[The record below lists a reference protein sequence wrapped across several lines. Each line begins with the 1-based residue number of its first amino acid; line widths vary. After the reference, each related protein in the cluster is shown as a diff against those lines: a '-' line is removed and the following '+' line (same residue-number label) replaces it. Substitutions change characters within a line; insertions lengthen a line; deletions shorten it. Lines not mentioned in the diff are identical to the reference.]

1 MKKTFISAIL
11 MMATLVACESPSTKL
26 ELVTINV
33 ESDYPEK
40 ELILQDFVDVEYVPL
55 ETNDEFI
62 NKGWVKAVGKNL
74 LAIVNG
80 GTDGDIFLHDRTTG
94 KGIRK
99 INRKGQGGEEYT
111 QITQIVLD
119 EEQNEMF
126 IVDYPGQK
134 IKVYNLEGK
143 YLRDFSFDENSYYTF
158 VYSYDKQHLIVY
170 KEYYDQPEKSC
181 HALISKQD
189 GKTVRAII
197 LPYKELEN
205 IRYTGMHEKYG
216 EIVAVPAHYLTIPAK
231 KEWYLASVSSDTI
244 SRLLPDGNKQP
255 YMVRTPSIH
264 NMNPEVFLFPK
275 MMTEQYDFLVT
286 IKKKMK
292 DNFSFPSVDLIYD
305 KKDKSIY
312 TYVIRNA
319 DFEGSNVALWES
331 SLNPEIAS
339 YRTLHAHELVEAYEK
354 GKLKGKLKEIASTL
368 DEEDNGVVMLLK
380 RKGNGQN

>member
-33 ESDYPEK
+33 ETDYPEK
-40 ELILQDFVDVEYVPL
+40 ELILQDFVDVEYIPL

-134 IKVYNLEGK
+134 IKVYNLKGK
-143 YLRDFSFDENSYYTF
+143 YLRDFSFDET
-158 VYSYDKQHLIVY
+158 
-170 KEYYDQPEKSC
+170 
-181 HALISKQD
+181 
-189 GKTVRAII
+189 
-197 LPYKELEN
+197 
-205 IRYTGMHEKYG
+205 
-216 EIVAVPAHYLTIPAK
+216 
-231 KEWYLASVSSDTI
+231 
-244 SRLLPDGNKQP
+244 
-255 YMVRTPSIH
+255 
-264 NMNPEVFLFPK
+264 
-275 MMTEQYDFLVT
+275 
-286 IKKKMK
+286 
-292 DNFSFPSVDLIYD
+292 
-305 KKDKSIY
+305 
-312 TYVIRNA
+312 
-319 DFEGSNVALWES
+319 
-331 SLNPEIAS
+331 
-339 YRTLHAHELVEAYEK
+339 
-354 GKLKGKLKEIASTL
+354 
-368 DEEDNGVVMLLK
+368 
-380 RKGNGQN
+380 

>member
-1 MKKTFISAIL
+1 MKKTFITAIV

-80 GTDGDIFLHDRTTG
+80 GTDGDIFLYERSTG

-126 IVDYPGQK
+126 IVDYPRQK
-134 IKVYNLEGK
+134 FMVYNLEGK
-143 YLRDFSFDENSYYTF
+143 FLRSFNFDENSYYSF
-158 VYSYDKQHLIVY
+158 VYPYDKAHLIVY
-170 KEYYDQPEKSC
+170 KDCAHHRQPEKSC
-181 HALISKQD
+181 HAIISKQD
-189 GKTVRAII
+189 GKTIRELS
-197 LPYKELEN
+197 LPYEELED

-216 EIVAVPAHYLTIPAK
+216 EITAVPAHYLTVPARK
-231 KEWYLASVSSDTI
+231 DWYLASISSDTI
-244 SRLLPDGNKQP
+244 YRHLPNGDKHP
-255 YMVRTPSIH
+255 YMVRTPSI
-264 NMNPEVFLFPK
+264 NSMDPEVFLFPK
-275 MMTEQYDFLVT
+275 MMTERYDFLVS
-286 IKKKMK
+286 IKKKME
-292 DNFSFPSVDLIYD
+292 DNFSFPSTNLIYD
-305 KKDKSIY
+305 KQEKSTY
-312 TYVIRNA
+312 TYIIRNA

-331 SLNPEIAS
+331 SLSPEIAS

-380 RKGNGQN
+380 QK

>member
-1 MKKTFISAIL
+1 MKKTFITAIV

-80 GTDGDIFLHDRTTG
+80 GTDGDIFLYDRTTG

-119 EEQNEMF
+119 EKQNEMF
-126 IVDYPGQK
+126 IVDYPRQK
-134 IKVYNLEGK
+134 FMVYNLEGK
-143 YLRDFSFDENSYYTF
+143 FLRSFNFDENSYYSF
-158 VYSYDKQHLIVY
+158 VYPYDKAHLIVY
-170 KEYYDQPEKSC
+170 KDCAHHGQPEKSC
-181 HALISKQD
+181 HAIISKQD
-189 GKTVRAII
+189 GKTIRELS
-197 LPYKELEN
+197 LPYEELED

-216 EIVAVPAHYLTIPAK
+216 EITAVPAHYLTVPARK
-231 KEWYLASVSSDTI
+231 DWYLASISSDTI
-244 SRLLPDGNKQP
+244 YRHLPNGDKHP
-255 YMVRTPSIH
+255 YMVRTPSI
-264 NMNPEVFLFPK
+264 NSMDPEVFLFPK
-275 MMTEQYDFLVT
+275 MMTERYDFLVS
-286 IKKKMK
+286 IKKKME
-292 DNFSFPSVDLIYD
+292 DNFSFPSTNLIYD
-305 KKDKSIY
+305 KQEKSTY
-312 TYVIRNA
+312 TYIIRNA

-331 SLNPEIAS
+331 SLSPEIAS

-380 RKGNGQN
+380 QK

>member
-1 MKKTFISAIL
+1 MKKTFITAIV

-80 GTDGDIFLHDRTTG
+80 GTDGDIFLYNRTTG

-126 IVDYPGQK
+126 IVDYPRQK
-134 IKVYNLEGK
+134 FMVYNLEGK
-143 YLRDFSFDENSYYTF
+143 FLRSFNFDENSYYSF
-158 VYSYDKQHLIVY
+158 VYPYDKAHLIVY
-170 KEYYDQPEKSC
+170 KDCAHHGQPEKSC
-181 HALISKQD
+181 HAIISKQD
-189 GKTVRAII
+189 GKTIRELS
-197 LPYKELEN
+197 LPYEELED

-216 EIVAVPAHYLTIPAK
+216 EITAVPAHYLTVPARK
-231 KEWYLASVSSDTI
+231 DWYLASISSDTI
-244 SRLLPDGNKQP
+244 YRHLPNGDKHP
-255 YMVRTPSIH
+255 YMVRTPSI
-264 NMNPEVFLFPK
+264 NSMDPEVFLFPK
-275 MMTEQYDFLVT
+275 MMTKRYDFLVS
-286 IKKKMK
+286 IKKKME
-292 DNFSFPSVDLIYD
+292 DNFRFPSTNLIYD
-305 KKDKSIY
+305 KQEKSTY
-312 TYVIRNA
+312 TYIIRNA

-331 SLNPEIAS
+331 SLSPEIAS
-339 YRTLHAHELVEAYEK
+339 YRTLHAHELVEAYEQ
-354 GKLKGKLKEIASTL
+354 GKLKGRLKEIASTL
-368 DEEDNGVVMLLK
+368 DEEDNGVIMLLK
-380 RKGNGQN
+380 QK